1 MPDRK
6 ILNSWKEI
14 ANYLG
19 RGVRTVQRYERE
31 LKLPVR
37 RAAAKDRSAVLAFS
51 DELDAWLEKASLRT
65 RPYVRPI
72 LVVVDPPSAD
82 NISSRKLALELEKFN
97 VLTAFTVQ
105 EALSTAERVEVNGFV
120 LDCDMPD
127 DSASRI
133 VAEIQQRHPGK
144 PIFAVIDSKSEAPKG
159 ADHIIRG
166 RDPRSLLDR
175 VVEVF
180 GKPKAA

>member
-1 MPDRK
+1 MQERK

-37 RAAAKDRSAVLAFS
+37 RPASKDRSAVLAFS
-51 DELDAWLEKASLRT
+51 DELDRWLEKASLRT

-72 LVVVDPPSAD
+72 LVVVDPPSPD

-105 EALSTAERVEVNGFV
+105 EAFATAERVEVNGFV

-127 DSASRI
+127 DSASQI
-133 VAEIQQRHPGK
+133 CEELQQRYPDK
-144 PIFAVIDSKSEAPKG
+144 PIFAVIDSNGKPPKN

-166 RDPRSLLDR
+166 RDPRILLDT